1 MPLRLA
7 RISLGT
13 RNPTRR
19 SRVLKVYRRCYC
31 RLRKTLSAK
40 KSLLRSE
47 HKSRQAGVR
56 AGTLNP
62 TNSDFDRDDIA
73 SSCLLKQE
81 LVTIQQHV
89 SRQNT
94 QHKPVLLPLPLV
106 FCARR
111 LSSHYMVPAL
121 LERCLNNEA
130 ARRIPDEIEWITGDN
145 GERRL
150 PVLADHTEIIG
161 LYDLRGSHGILMDSI
176 QCREENSVIDA
187 DVTQISEK
195 AITVSS

>member
-40 KSLLRSE
+40 KSLLMSE

-89 SRQNT
+89 SRRNT

-130 ARRIPDEIEWITGDN
+130 ARRIPDEIEWITGDKR
-145 GERRL
+145 EQSFRL
-150 PVLADHTEIIG
+150 RI
-161 LYDLRGSHGILMDSI
+161 
-176 QCREENSVIDA
+176 
-187 DVTQISEK
+187 
-195 AITVSS
+195 